1 MGIKELAKQYAEGK
15 ALNAITT
22 AIEEAYAKGYKDGYT
37 QGVSDAKKNIP
48 NELESGI
55 EFVDLG
61 LPSGTLWATDYLR
74 DENGKIKY
82 LIFDEASQYNLPT
95 VAQRDELFKFTKWY
109 IDNNSPN
116 CKIHF
121 LGRNG
126 AFLDIFPDRFLY
138 EVYPTYWLKNESD
151 DTQGFRSI
159 GAKLEKYFKGE
170 KLPMIVVKQ
179 P

>member
-1 MGIKELAKQYAEGK
+1 MNIKELSKEYAEGK

-37 QGVSDAKKNIP
+37 QAVSDTKKNIP

-74 DENGKIKY
+74 DENGKIKF

-95 VAQRDELFKFTKWY
+95 VAQRDEMV
-109 IDNNSPN
+109 
-116 CKIHF
+116 C
-121 LGRNG
+121 
-126 AFLDIFPDRFLY
+126 
-138 EVYPTYWLKNESD
+138 
-151 DTQGFRSI
+151 
-159 GAKLEKYFKGE
+159 
-170 KLPMIVVKQ
+170 
-179 P
+179 